1 MIRQNHQSDFTIVEY
16 FREVNSSG
24 IVVDRAVPER
34 VRLEFLTLSNKG
46 RFLAER
52 RGPVFENCALSDDG
66 KGLEV
71 YIPLSQCY
79 LGTGELMVIMTE
91 YLDDTNFPNGIRE
104 KKTTGKCGVLL
115 WRGNSG
121 VYSSIDSGIGGE
133 GPVSGGSG
141 DKNFVFSQSTP
152 SSAWTINH
160 KLDKFP
166 AVSVMDSA
174 GTAVYGD
181 IEYVDENTCII
192 RFNYAFSGKAIL
204 N

>member
-181 IEYVDENTCII
+181 IEYVDENTRII

>member
-1 MIRQNHQSDFTIVEY
+1 MGEEKRRGKGGERDEK
-16 FREVNSSG
+16 
-24 IVVDRAVPER
+24 ER
-34 VRLEFLTLSNKG
+34 VRLECMRLSNKG

>member
-34 VRLEFLTLSNKG
+34 VRLEFLTLINKG